1 MGFIRTT
8 FTFMVGTLWGVYM
21 CQNYNIPDIRRFA
34 DSDLVRTKQIEEAY
48 PKPKPKSEDE
58 DKDV

>member
-8 FTFMVGTLWGVYM
+8 FTFLVGTLLGVYM

-34 DSDLVRTKQIEEAY
+34 DSDLVMVKQIEETY
-48 PKPKPKSEDE
+48 PKPKSED
-58 DKDV
+58 KDVLQ